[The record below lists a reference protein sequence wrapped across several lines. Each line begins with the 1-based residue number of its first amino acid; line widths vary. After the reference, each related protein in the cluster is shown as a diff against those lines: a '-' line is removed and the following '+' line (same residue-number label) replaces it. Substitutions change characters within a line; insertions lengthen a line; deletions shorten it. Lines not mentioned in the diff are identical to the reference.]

1 MLPKSIT
8 KFVKLLLILAPPL
21 LIGILIFRNG
31 VDVPVLDEWDGTA
44 PLFEKMADG
53 SLGFGDFYAQHN
65 EHRIFFPRLIFF
77 ALGRLTH
84 WDIRAELWV
93 IFLLTLVCLFN
104 IWQIAR
110 RGAAS
115 QKRRLGTLNPDLLP
129 MGEPTAFPEK
139 LREQQLVSQSLP
151 LGETPTIVPVRLGPS
166 WDWQKTEGDFQ
177 TSSNTFWLLF
187 AASLLL
193 FNPQNVANFLWGFQ
207 VGFLLPLACVTA
219 CIWTAAYLRYPF
231 NFLAAIILCTIC
243 TFSIG
248 GGFTSWLLT
257 TPLLLLAQTHSTSS
271 ISRKWW
277 ATWIFLFCAELLL
290 FFWGYHKPPNHPP
303 VWWFLRHPIVAA
315 EYILLFFGGPFS
327 HGTNL
332 SSIAVGLSIGGLL
345 LVMLLIA
352 AFYIWTQ
359 RPDRN
364 LLAEVLPWFV
374 LAMVSLNYAILIMV
388 GRAGLGPN
396 QARAPRYLPFAVMLP
411 IALLALAPLIYRH
424 WAPSTSTGRR
434 WLAKGAFAA
443 AILVLTVFTC
453 AGSLASLPFW
463 PILRQLGAYRK
474 SLITFVNV
482 LPVTDELRDA
492 VFPWPERVQASVN
505 SLNRIRYWRPP
516 LSQSNR
522 ISDSANGVDEDA
534 AGAFQFNN
542 REAGWI
548 NANGWAFLANERRP
562 ADAILITFDN
572 ADARGNPRV
581 CAIARVGSSDELDN
595 FRGAWDASALPSR
608 WRARFSRDRLPKGQ
622 HCYLEA
628 WAFNVAEN
636 RAYRLPGDA
645 FFLW

>member
-84 WDIRAELWV
+84 WDVRAELWV

-104 IWQIAR
+104 IWQIAQ
-110 RGAAS
+110 RGVAF
-115 QKRRLGTLNPDLLP
+115 QKKRLGTAHPDVLP
-129 MGEPTAFPEK
+129 MGEA
-139 LREQQLVSQSLP
+139 
-151 LGETPTIVPVRLGPS
+151 
-166 WDWQKTEGDFQ
+166 
-177 TSSNTFWLLF
+177 SSPNTFWLLF

-207 VGFLLPLACVTA
+207 IGFLLPLACVTA
-219 CIWTAAYLRYPF
+219 CIWTATYLRHPF
-231 NFLAAIILCTIC
+231 NFLAAIILCSIC

-248 GGFTSWLLT
+248 GGFTSWLLI
-257 TPLLLLAQTHSTSS
+257 TPLLLLAQAQSTSS
-271 ISRKWW
+271 ISRKWRAAW
-277 ATWIFLFCAELLL
+277 VFLFCSELLL
-290 FFWGYHKPPNHPP
+290 FFWGYQKPPNHPP
-303 VWWFLRHPIVAA
+303 VWWFLRHPIMAA

-332 SSIAVGLSIGGLL
+332 SSTAVGLSIGGLL
-345 LVMLLIA
+345 LVMLSMA
-352 AFYIWTQ
+352 AVYICTQ
-359 RPDRN
+359 RADRS
-364 LLAEVLPWFV
+364 LVSEVLPWFV
-374 LAMVSLNYAILIMV
+374 LAMASLNYAILIMV
-388 GRAGLGPN
+388 GRAGLGPG

-424 WAPSTSTGRR
+424 WAPSAATGHRR
-434 WLAKGAFAA
+434 LAKGAFAA

-453 AGSLASLPFW
+453 AGSFASLPFW
-463 PILRQLGAYRK
+463 PILRQLGGYRK
-474 SLITFVNV
+474 SLVTFVNV
-482 LPVTDELRDA
+482 LPVTDQLRDA

-505 SLNRIRYWRPP
+505 SLNRIGYLRPP
-516 LSQSNR
+516 LSRSNR
-522 ISDSANGVDEDA
+522 INDIANGVDEHA
-534 AGAFQFNN
+534 VGVFQFNDG
-542 REAGWI
+542 EAEWV
-548 NANGWAFLANERRP
+548 NATGRAFLTNARRP
-562 ADAILITFDN
+562 ADAILITCDN
-572 ADARGNPRV
+572 ADARGDPQV
-581 CAIARVGSSDELDN
+581 CAIARVGSSDEVDN
-595 FRGAWDASALPSR
+595 FRGVWDASTLPST
-608 WRARFSRDRLPKGQ
+608 WKARFSRDRLPKGQ

-628 WAFNVAEN
+628 WAFNVEEN

-645 FFLW
+645 FSLR

>member
-21 LIGILIFRNG
+21 LIGLLIFSNG

-104 IWQIAR
+104 IWQTAR
-110 RGAAS
+110 RTNPADAFWISFVAS
-115 QKRRLGTLNPDLLP
+115 
-129 MGEPTAFPEK
+129 A
-139 LREQQLVSQSLP
+139 
-151 LGETPTIVPVRLGPS
+151 
-166 WDWQKTEGDFQ
+166 
-177 TSSNTFWLLF
+177 
-187 AASLLL
+187 LL

-207 VGFLLPLACVTA
+207 IGFLLPLACVTA
-219 CIWTAAYLRYPF
+219 CIWTAPYLRHPF
-231 NFLAAIILCTIC
+231 NFVAAIILCTIC

-248 GGFTSWLLT
+248 GGFTSWLLA
-257 TPLLLLAQTHSTSS
+257 TPLLLLAQARSTSS

-277 ATWIFLFCAELLL
+277 ATWVLLFCSQVLL
-290 FFWGYHKPPNHPP
+290 FFWGYQKPPNHPP
-303 VWWFLRHPIVAA
+303 VWWFLRHPIEAV

-345 LVMLLIA
+345 LVILLIA
-352 AFYIWTQ
+352 AFYIWAQ
-359 RPDRN
+359 RSDRGLFGN
-364 LLAEVLPWFV
+364 VLPWLV

-388 GRAGLGPN
+388 GRAGLGPG

-411 IALLALAPLIYRH
+411 IALLAITPLIYRH
-424 WAPSTSTGRR
+424 WAPSTSTSRR
-434 WLAKGAFAA
+434 MLAKGAFAA
-443 AILVLTVFTC
+443 AILILTFFTC
-453 AGSLASLPFW
+453 AGSIASLPFW
-463 PILRQLGAYRK
+463 PTLRQLGAYQK
-474 SLITFVNV
+474 SLVTFINV

-505 SLNRIRYWRPP
+505 SLNRIGYLRPP
-516 LSQSNR
+516 LSRSNR
-522 ISDSANGVDEDA
+522 ISDIAIGV
-534 AGAFQFNN
+534 GQGVVGLFQFNDG
-542 REAGWI
+542 EAGWI
-548 NANGWAFLANERRP
+548 NANGWAFLAKERRP
-562 ADAILITFDN
+562 PDAILITFDN
-572 ADARGNPRV
+572 TVTNGNPQV
-581 CAIARVGSSDELDN
+581 CAIAPVGSSDEVEN
-595 FRGAWDASALPSR
+595 FRAVWDASALPST
-608 WRARFSRDRLPKGQ
+608 WKARFSRDRLPKGQ
-622 HCYLEA
+622 HFYLQA
-628 WAFNVAEN
+628 WAFNADEN

-645 FFLW
+645 FFLR

>member
-21 LIGILIFRNG
+21 LIGVLIFRNG

-53 SLGFGDFYAQHN
+53 SLEFGDFYAQHN

-84 WDIRAELWV
+84 WDIRAELWM
-93 IFLLTLVCLFN
+93 ILLLTLVCLFN
-104 IWQIAR
+104 IWQIAQ
-110 RGAAS
+110 RGTAS
-115 QKRRLGTLNPDLLP
+115 QKGQLGNPHSNRFA
-129 MGEPTAFPEK
+129 MGEA
-139 LREQQLVSQSLP
+139 
-151 LGETPTIVPVRLGPS
+151 GA
-166 WDWQKTEGDFQ
+166 
-177 TSSNTFWLLF
+177 SSPNTFWLLF

-219 CIWTAAYLRYPF
+219 CIWTATYLRYPW

-257 TPLLLLAQTHSTSS
+257 TPLLLLAQAQSTSS

-277 ATWIFLFCAELLL
+277 ATWVFLFCSELLL

-327 HGTNL
+327 HGSNL
-332 SSIAVGLSIGGLL
+332 PSIAVGVSIGALL
-345 LVMLLIA
+345 VVMLLIA
-352 AFYIWTQ
+352 AFYMWTQ
-359 RPDRN
+359 RSNRS
-364 LLAEVLPWFV
+364 LLGEVLPWFV

-388 GRAGLGPN
+388 GRAGLGPG

-434 WLAKGAFAA
+434 WLAKGALAA

-474 SLITFVNV
+474 SLVTFVNV
-482 LPVTDELRDA
+482 LPVADELRDA

-505 SLNRIRYWRPP
+505 SLNRIGYWRPP
-516 LSQSNR
+516 LSRSNR
-522 ISDSANGVDEDA
+522 ISDIANGVDEDA
-534 AGAFQFNN
+534 AGSFQFNGG
-542 REAGWI
+542 EEGWI
-548 NANGWAFLANERRP
+548 NGNGWAFLANERRP

-572 ADARGNPRV
+572 ADTRGNPQV
-581 CAIARVGSSDELDN
+581 CAIARVGSSDEVDN
-595 FRGAWDASALPSR
+595 FRAVWDASALPSR
-608 WRARFSRDRLPKGQ
+608 WKARFSRDRLPKEQQG
-622 HCYLEA
+622 YLEA
-628 WAFNVAEN
+628 WAFNADEN